1 MSQAFNDLDRIKRF
15 NHMNL
20 LPVPL
25 KMNKLKGKLKLG
37 DSLPPHHAAKFQK
50 LSKLKFGNEK
60 LHKAMKKFEKQEKIR
75 EPSTSQARSNY

>member
-1 MSQAFNDLDRIKRF
+1 
-15 NHMNL
+15 MNL
-20 LPVPL
+20 LPVQL

-60 LHKAMKKFEKQEKIR
+60 V
-75 EPSTSQARSNY
+75 